1 MGASG
6 ESYTK
11 ALDAASAYARSWLDS
26 LPDRP
31 VPPGMAADPLRA
43 AADDRLGDEATD
55 PEVVVDELAAL
66 AEPGLMAVGSGRF
79 YGWVMGG
86 ALPAALA
93 ADWMVSAWDQNAG
106 MRYATPGVAVAEEIA
121 GAWLLDVLGLP
132 PASSVGFTT
141 GATMANFA
149 GLAAGRH
156 AVLAAVGWDVERHG
170 LVGAPAVR
178 VLAGAQRHA
187 SVDLALRYLG
197 LGAPTT
203 VAADEQ
209 GRLLIEPLA
218 EALAAGSGP
227 AIVCLQ
233 AGNLH
238 SGAFDPFADV
248 VDMAHEY
255 GAWVHVD
262 GAFGLW
268 AGASPALR
276 HLVAGYQRADS
287 WATDAH
293 KTLNVPYDCGI
304 AIVADRATL
313 HNTLGVHTSYLIGD
327 TVGIGDPFEKVPEMS
342 RRARGVPVWAAL
354 RSLGRHGV
362 AGLVDGLVHHARQLA
377 AGIGAIDGAEILN
390 DVVYTQVCVSFGDD
404 ERTRCVTAQLIEDG
418 TVWMSGSRWRDR
430 DVLRISVS
438 NWSTDV
444 ADVRTSIEAVRRAAA
459 EVAAGVRRM
468 RDEAAGDE
476 PAHDHELEVL
486 EADETVP
493 PRPEEAAADAAEGKH
508 TPPPKGGSVSPFR

>member
-6 ESYTK
+6 DSYTK

-26 LPDRP
+26 LPDRF
-31 VPPGMAADPLRA
+31 VPPATAADPLRA
-43 AADDRLGDEATD
+43 AADNRLRDDPTD
-55 PEVVVDELAAL
+55 PEAVVDELAAL
-66 AEPGLMAVGSGRF
+66 VEPGLMAIGSGRF

-86 ALPAALA
+86 GLPAALA
-93 ADWMVSAWDQNAG
+93 ADWLVSAWDQNAG
-106 MRYATPGVAVAEEIA
+106 MRYATPGVVVAEEIA
-121 GAWLLDVLGLP
+121 GAWLLDLLGLP
-132 PASSVGFTT
+132 SGASVGFTT

-149 GLAAGRH
+149 GLAAARH
-156 AVLAAVGWDVERHG
+156 SVLAAVGWDVERDG
-170 LVGAPAVR
+170 LVGAPPVR
-178 VLAGAQRHA
+178 VLAGAERHS

-197 LGAPTT
+197 LGAPDT
-203 VAADEQ
+203 VAVDDQ
-209 GRLLIEPLA
+209 GRVLA
-218 EALAAGSGP
+218 DALREALSAGSGP

-238 SGAFDPFADV
+238 SGAFDPFGDSIDV
-248 VDMAHEY
+248 AHEH
-255 GAWVHVD
+255 GAWVHID

-268 AGASPALR
+268 AGASPSLR
-276 HLVAGYQRADS
+276 PLVAGYERADS

-313 HNTLGVHTSYLIGD
+313 HGTLGVHTSYLIGD
-327 TVGIGDPFEKVPEMS
+327 TVGIGDPFDKVPEMS

-354 RSLGRHGV
+354 RSLGRAGV

-404 ERTRCVTAQLIEDG
+404 ETTQRVTERLIADG

-430 DVLRISVS
+430 AVLRISVS
-438 NWSTDV
+438 NWSTDDD
-444 ADVRTSIEAVRRAAA
+444 DVRVSIDAVRRA
-459 EVAAGVRRM
+459 VAAVSGAATRPRG
-468 RDEAAGDE
+468 EA
-476 PAHDHELEVL
+476 AHDHELELL
-486 EADETVP
+486 ETDETVP
-493 PRPEEAAADAAEGKH
+493 PRPEEMAADVADGKH
-508 TPPPKGGSVSPFR
+508 TPPGKGDPA